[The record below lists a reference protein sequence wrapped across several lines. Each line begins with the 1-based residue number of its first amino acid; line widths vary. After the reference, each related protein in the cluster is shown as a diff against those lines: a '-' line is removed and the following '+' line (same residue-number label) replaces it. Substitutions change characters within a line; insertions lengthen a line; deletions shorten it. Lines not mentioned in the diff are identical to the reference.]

1 MPLTLTNITTMAA
14 ARYLNAA
21 QSAAA
26 QAIERLSSGKRINSA
41 KDDPAGFAIASRMTA
56 QINGMNQAVRNARDG
71 ISLAQTAEG
80 ALSTTADMLQRVRV
94 LAIQASNTT
103 NIWDRQAIQEEA
115 SQLIAEIDRTAQT
128 LQFNGRKILDGSS
141 GTLTFQIGPNA
152 GDTVSYAG
160 TNMLAKNYGNYRIR
174 QAGPPIG
181 NQSPVT
187 GGDITLCGSRGTA
200 TFTARKGDSAKTIAQ
215 GINSMSAQTGVTAS
229 ARTEV
234 NLTFT
239 AGCSYTLELAA
250 DNGQPVTLA
259 FSTGTSGVETDD
271 LAAAVNAI
279 NAHTAKTG
287 VTAQVDTLHGGI
299 RLTHETGSN
308 ITLANTSE
316 SAIMRLRSY
325 CADGKPDDTTAQ
337 TLAYGET
344 GVAAGTLTYDSP
356 YGFTVTDQSGLKSD
370 GGATT
375 AATLHA
381 VSSID
386 LSTFEGAQLAI
397 AITDSALNAVN
408 RERSR
413 YGAMQSRFGYTIDN
427 LMLSAE
433 NLSAARSRIED
444 TDYAAE
450 TAALARSSIL
460 MQAATAMIAHANLL
474 QQNLILSLLEPLRRH

>member
-1 MPLTLTNITTMAA
+1 MPFTLTNITAMSAG
-14 ARYLNAA
+14 RYLDAA

-80 ALSTTADMLQRVRV
+80 ALTTTADMLQRVRV

-103 NIWDRQAIQEEA
+103 NIWDRQALQEEA
-115 SQLIAEIDRTAQT
+115 GQLIAEIDRTAQT

-141 GTLTFQIGPNA
+141 GTFTFQIGPNA

-181 NQSPVT
+181 AAFPVT

-200 TFTARKGDSAKTIAQ
+200 TFTAKKGASAKTIAQ
-215 GINSMSAQTGVTAS
+215 GINHLSTKTGVTAS

-234 NLTFT
+234 NLTLT

-259 FSTGTSGVETDD
+259 FSTGTSGMETDD

-287 VTAQVDTLHGGI
+287 VTAQVDNLHGGI
-299 RLTHETGSN
+299 RLTHAIGSN

-316 SAIMRLRSY
+316 SALVGLKRY
-325 CADGKPDDTTAQ
+325 CADGKPDATGQ
-337 TLAYGET
+337 ILANGET
-344 GVAAGTLTYDSP
+344 GIAAGTITYDSP
-356 YGFTVTDQSGLKSD
+356 YGFTVTDQSGLQSD
-370 GGATT
+370 GGATA

-386 LSTFEGAQLAI
+386 LTTFEGAQLAI

-427 LMLSAE
+427 LMISAE
-433 NLSAARSRIED
+433 NLSEARSRIED
-444 TDYAAE
+444 ADYAAE
-450 TAALARSSIL
+450 TAALARASIL
-460 MQAATAMIAHANLL
+460 MQAATAIIAQANQLH
-474 QQNLILSLLEPLRRH
+474 QNLILSLLESLRH

>member
-1 MPLTLTNITTMAA
+1 MPFTLTNITAMSAGRYLDA
-14 ARYLNAA
+14 AR
-21 QSAAA
+21 SAAA

-41 KDDPAGFAIASRMTA
+41 RDDPAGFAIASRMTA
-56 QINGMNQAVRNARDG
+56 QINGTNQAIRNARDG

-80 ALSTTADMLQRVRV
+80 ALTTTADMLQRVRV

-103 NIWDRQAIQEEA
+103 NIWDRQALQEEA
-115 SQLIAEIDRTAQT
+115 GQLIAEIDRTAQT

-141 GTLTFQIGPNA
+141 GILTFQVGPNA
-152 GDTVSYAG
+152 GDTVSYACA
-160 TNMLAKNYGNYRIR
+160 NMLAKNYGNYRIR
-174 QAGPPIG
+174 QAGPPISDT
-181 NQSPVT
+181 SPVT

-200 TFTARKGDSAKTIAQ
+200 TFTAKKGDSAKTIAR
-215 GINSMSAQTGVTAS
+215 GINRTSAKTGVIAS

-234 NLTFT
+234 NLALA

-259 FSTGTSGVETDD
+259 FSTGTSGMETDD

-287 VTAQVDTLHGGI
+287 VTAQVDSRHGGI

-316 SAIMRLRSY
+316 TALASLHRY
-325 CADGKPDDTTAQ
+325 CADGKPDTDGQ
-337 TLAYGET
+337 ILAHGET
-344 GVAAGTLTYDSP
+344 GMAAGALTYDSP
-356 YGFTVTDQSGLKSD
+356 YGFTVTDQSGLQSD
-370 GGATT
+370 GGATA

-386 LSTFEGAQLAI
+386 LSTFEGARLAI
-397 AITDSALNAVN
+397 AITDSALNTVN

-427 LMLSAE
+427 LMISAE

-444 TDYAAE
+444 ADYAAE
-450 TAALARSSIL
+450 TAALARASIL
-460 MQAATAMIAHANLL
+460 MQAATAIIAQANQLHR
-474 QQNLILSLLEPLRRH
+474 NLILSLLESLYH